1 MSTKKIPLNDATAS
15 ELADFGSKNLGLE
28 VNFRMGADK
37 IRATMAAAGYTK
49 DFIEVEAPD
58 DKPDPNARVAS
69 GEPEAPRKMVT
80 IQINNQPGPGGKE
93 HVPVGVNGKVYLIK
107 RGEPVKVPIEVVHVL
122 ENAKTTAY
130 DRGPNGEPINPTDVL
145 KHPFSVLQSVAA

>member
-1 MSTKKIPLNDATAS
+1 MSTKKIPLSDATAS
-15 ELADFGSKNLGLE
+15 ELADFAAKNLGLD
-28 VNFRMGADK
+28 VQYRMGADK
-37 IRATMAAAGYTK
+37 IRALMAAAGYQK
-49 DFIEVEAPD
+49 DTIEIEVPD
-58 DKPDPNARVAS
+58 AGNDPNARVAT
-69 GEPEAPRKMVT
+69 GEAEAPRKMVM

-107 RGEPVKVPIEVVHVL
+107 RGEPVKVPVEVVHVL

-145 KHPFSVLQSVAA
+145 KHPFSVLASVAA